1 VSKYIQSQNNNM
13 SISFTAEVIEVK
25 AKKLASMDRSYRVVL
40 ETPEEEVLK
49 LAKYIGEEVV
59 KVEVK

>member
-1 VSKYIQSQNNNM
+1 M
-13 SISFTAEVIEVK
+13 PISFTAEVIEVK

-40 ETPEEEVLK
+40 ETSEEEVLQ

>member
-1 VSKYIQSQNNNM
+1 M

-40 ETPEEEVLK
+40 ETPEETVLQ
-49 LAKYIGEEVV
+49 LAKFIGEEVV
-59 KVEVK
+59 KVEVKNG

>member
-1 VSKYIQSQNNNM
+1 M

>member
-1 VSKYIQSQNNNM
+1 M
-13 SISFTAEVIEVK
+13 SISFQAEVIEVK
-25 AKKLASMDRSYRVVL
+25 AKRLASLDRSYRVVL

-59 KVEVK
+59 KVEVKNG

>member
-1 VSKYIQSQNNNM
+1 M

-40 ETPEEEVLK
+40 ETPEEVLK
-49 LAKYIGEEVV
+49 LAKFINPDNWESNWIDMT
-59 KVEVK
+59 KAI